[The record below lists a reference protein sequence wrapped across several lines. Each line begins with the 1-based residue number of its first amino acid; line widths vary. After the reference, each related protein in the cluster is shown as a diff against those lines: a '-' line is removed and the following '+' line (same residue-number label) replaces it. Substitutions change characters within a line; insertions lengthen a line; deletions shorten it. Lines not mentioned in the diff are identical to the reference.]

1 MMSTQLQQ
9 VLDSLGRLAFDERW
23 QVVEYWMRQLKDG
36 FIRPLDPPRPKP
48 TAQEI
53 LRSTCGSWGNKTID
67 EIDAHL
73 EQQRSIDWG

>member
-36 FIRPLDPPRPKP
+36 FIRPLDPPRPQP
-48 TAQEI
+48 TVQEI
-53 LRSTCGSWGNKTID
+53 LRSTCGSLG
-67 EIDAHL
+67 
-73 EQQRSIDWG
+73 